1 MIKFFRKIRQNLVM
15 ENKTGKPA
23 LPAGRYLKY
32 AIGEIVLVVI
42 GILIALSIN
51 NWNEKR
57 KARNLESK
65 ILHEFVVS
73 LNSDREDILSNIET
87 HKKGIESS
95 VRLLKNKTENIDTL
109 KSDLGWSY
117 SWSYLVADL
126 SSYESLKS
134 IGFQLIENDE
144 IRHGITKLY
153 NVDYK
158 TITETENNH
167 KRICYRF
174 DEKINDIY
182 VVENNKTIFNEP
194 NTTIIDKLKLGL
206 INLQGSHKNMKNT
219 YELDVLPN
227 IEDLISK
234 INKELN

>member
-1 MIKFFRKIRQNLVM
+1 MRLRMQKRTEKVRWKYLISEILLIVIAINVGLWFNNL
-15 ENKTGKPA
+15 NDQ
-23 LPAGRYLKY
+23 
-32 AIGEIVLVVI
+32 
-42 GILIALSIN
+42 
-51 NWNEKR
+51 R
-57 KARNLESK
+57 KAGNLESK

-73 LNSDREDILSNIET
+73 LNSDKEDILSNIKS
-87 HKKGIESS
+87 HKNGIESCD
-95 VRLLKNKTENIDTL
+95 RLLKNKTDNIDTL
-109 KSDLGWSY
+109 KNDLGWSY
-117 SWSYLVADL
+117 GWTYLIVDL

-134 IGFQLIENDE
+134 IGFQLIKNDE

-158 TITETENNH
+158 TITEAENNH

>member
-1 MIKFFRKIRQNLVM
+1 MQKR
-15 ENKTGKPA
+15 
-23 LPAGRYLKY
+23 
-32 AIGEIVLVVI
+32 
-42 GILIALSIN
+42 
-51 NWNEKR
+51 NEKVRWKYLISEILLIVIAINVGLWFNNFNDQR

-73 LNSDREDILSNIET
+73 LNSDREDILSNIKT

-109 KSDLGWSY
+109 KSDLSWTYGWSY
-117 SWSYLVADL
+117 LIADL

-134 IGFQLIENDE
+134 IGFQLIKNDE
-144 IRHGITKLY
+144 IRHSIIKLY

-167 KRICYRF
+167 KRICIRF

-182 VVENNKTIFNEP
+182 VVVNNKITFDEP
-194 NTTIIDKLKLGL
+194 NTAIIDKLKLGL
-206 INLQGSHKNMKNT
+206 INLQGSHKTIKNT
-219 YELDVLPN
+219 YEDDVLPN
-227 IEDLISK
+227 IEDLISE

>member
-1 MIKFFRKIRQNLVM
+1 MQKRIKKVRWK
-15 ENKTGKPA
+15 
-23 LPAGRYLKY
+23 YLISEILLIVI
-32 AIGEIVLVVI
+32 AINVGL
-42 GILIALSIN
+42 GFN
-51 NWNEKR
+51 NFNDQR

-73 LNSDREDILSNIET
+73 LNSDREDILSNLKT
-87 HKKGIESS
+87 HKKEIESFF
-95 VRLLKNKTENIDTL
+95 RLLKNKTENIDTL
-109 KSDLGWSY
+109 KSDLGRSY
-117 SWSYLVADL
+117 SWTYLVADL

-134 IGFQLIENDE
+134 IGFQLIKNDE

-158 TITETENNH
+158 TITEAENNH

-219 YELDVLPN
+219 YELAVLPN
-227 IEDLISK
+227 SEELISI

>member
-1 MIKFFRKIRQNLVM
+1 MQKR
-15 ENKTGKPA
+15 NKKV
-23 LPAGRYLKY
+23 RWKYLISEILLIVI
-32 AIGEIVLVVI
+32 AINVGLWFNN
-42 GILIALSIN
+42 IN
-51 NWNEKR
+51 DQR

-73 LNSDREDILSNIET
+73 LNSDREDILSNIKT

-109 KSDLGWSY
+109 KSDLSWTYGWSY
-117 SWSYLVADL
+117 LIADL

-134 IGFQLIENDE
+134 IGFQLIKNDE
-144 IRHGITKLY
+144 IRHSIIKLY

-167 KRICYRF
+167 KRICIRF

-182 VVENNKTIFNEP
+182 VVVNNKITFDEP
-194 NTTIIDKLKLGL
+194 NTAIIDKLKLGL
-206 INLQGSHKNMKNT
+206 INLQGSHKTIKNT
-219 YELDVLPN
+219 YEDDVLPN
-227 IEDLISK
+227 IEDLISE

>member
-1 MIKFFRKIRQNLVM
+1 MRLRMQKR
-15 ENKTGKPA
+15 
-23 LPAGRYLKY
+23 
-32 AIGEIVLVVI
+32 
-42 GILIALSIN
+42 
-51 NWNEKR
+51 NEKVRWKYLISEILLIVIAINVGLWFNNFNDQR

-73 LNSDREDILSNIET
+73 LNSDREDILSNIKT

-109 KSDLGWSY
+109 KSDLSWTYGWSY
-117 SWSYLVADL
+117 LIADL

-134 IGFQLIENDE
+134 IGFQLIKNDE
-144 IRHGITKLY
+144 IRHSIIKLY

-167 KRICYRF
+167 KRICIRF

-182 VVENNKTIFNEP
+182 VVVNNKITFDEP
-194 NTTIIDKLKLGL
+194 NTAIIDKLKLGL
-206 INLQGSHKNMKNT
+206 INLQGSHKTIKNA
-219 YELDVLPN
+219 YEDDVLPN
-227 IEDLISK
+227 IEDLISE

>member
-1 MIKFFRKIRQNLVM
+1 MRLRMQKR
-15 ENKTGKPA
+15 
-23 LPAGRYLKY
+23 
-32 AIGEIVLVVI
+32 
-42 GILIALSIN
+42 
-51 NWNEKR
+51 NEKVRWKYLISEVLLIVIAINVGLWFNNFNDQR

-65 ILHEFVVS
+65 ILHEFLVS
-73 LNSDREDILSNIET
+73 LNSDREDILSNIKT

-109 KSDLGWSY
+109 KSDLSWTYGWSY
-117 SWSYLVADL
+117 LIADL

-134 IGFQLIENDE
+134 IGFQLIKNDE
-144 IRHGITKLY
+144 IRHSIIKLY

-167 KRICYRF
+167 KRICIRF

-182 VVENNKTIFNEP
+182 VVVNNKITFDEP
-194 NTTIIDKLKLGL
+194 NTAIIDKLKLGL
-206 INLQGSHKNMKNT
+206 INLQGSHKTIKNT
-219 YELDVLPN
+219 YEDDVLPN
-227 IEDLISK
+227 IEDLISE

>member
-1 MIKFFRKIRQNLVM
+1 MRLRMQKR
-15 ENKTGKPA
+15 NKKV
-23 LPAGRYLKY
+23 RWKYLISEILLIVI
-32 AIGEIVLVVI
+32 AINVGLWFNN
-42 GILIALSIN
+42 IN
-51 NWNEKR
+51 DQR

-73 LNSDREDILSNIET
+73 LNSDREDILSNIKT

-109 KSDLGWSY
+109 KSDLSWTYGWSY
-117 SWSYLVADL
+117 LIADL

-134 IGFQLIENDE
+134 IGFQLIKNDE
-144 IRHGITKLY
+144 IRHSIIKLY

-167 KRICYRF
+167 KRICIRF

-182 VVENNKTIFNEP
+182 VVVNNKITFDEP
-194 NTTIIDKLKLGL
+194 NTAIIDKLKLGL
-206 INLQGSHKNMKNT
+206 INLQGSHKTIKNT
-219 YELDVLPN
+219 YEDDVLPN
-227 IEDLISK
+227 IEDLISE

>member
-1 MIKFFRKIRQNLVM
+1 MRLRMQKR
-15 ENKTGKPA
+15 
-23 LPAGRYLKY
+23 
-32 AIGEIVLVVI
+32 
-42 GILIALSIN
+42 
-51 NWNEKR
+51 NEKVRWKYLISEILLIVIAINVGLWFNNFNDQR

-65 ILHEFVVS
+65 ILHEFLVS
-73 LNSDREDILSNIET
+73 LNSDREDILSNIKT

-109 KSDLGWSY
+109 KSDLSWTYGWSY
-117 SWSYLVADL
+117 LIADL

-134 IGFQLIENDE
+134 IGFQLIKNDE
-144 IRHGITKLY
+144 IRHSIIKLY

-167 KRICYRF
+167 KRICIRF

-182 VVENNKTIFNEP
+182 VVVNNKITFDEP
-194 NTTIIDKLKLGL
+194 NTAIIDKLKLGL
-206 INLQGSHKNMKNT
+206 INLQGSHKTIKNT
-219 YELDVLPN
+219 YEDDVLPN
-227 IEDLISK
+227 IEDLISE

>member
-1 MIKFFRKIRQNLVM
+1 MRLRMQKGIEKVRWKYLISEVLLIVIAINVGLWFNNL
-15 ENKTGKPA
+15 NDQ
-23 LPAGRYLKY
+23 
-32 AIGEIVLVVI
+32 
-42 GILIALSIN
+42 
-51 NWNEKR
+51 R

-65 ILHEFVVS
+65 ILQEFVVS
-73 LNSDREDILSNIET
+73 LNSDREDMLSNIET
-87 HKKGIESS
+87 HKKGIESCA
-95 VRLLKNKTENIDTL
+95 RLLKNKTENIDTL
-109 KSDLGWSY
+109 KNDLGLSY
-117 SWSYLVADL
+117 SWTYLIADL

-182 VVENNKTIFNEP
+182 IVENNKTTFNEP

>member
-1 MIKFFRKIRQNLVM
+1 MQKGIEKVRWKYLISEVLLIVIAINVGLWFNNL
-15 ENKTGKPA
+15 NDQ
-23 LPAGRYLKY
+23 
-32 AIGEIVLVVI
+32 
-42 GILIALSIN
+42 
-51 NWNEKR
+51 R

-65 ILHEFVVS
+65 ILQEFVVS
-73 LNSDREDILSNIET
+73 LNSDREDMLSNIET
-87 HKKGIESS
+87 HKKGIESCA
-95 VRLLKNKTENIDTL
+95 RLLKNKTENIDAL
-109 KSDLGWSY
+109 KNDLGLSY
-117 SWSYLVADL
+117 SWTYLIADL

-134 IGFQLIENDE
+134 IGFQLIKNDE

-158 TITETENNH
+158 TITEAENNH

-194 NTTIIDKLKLGL
+194 NTTIVDKLKLGL

>member
-1 MIKFFRKIRQNLVM
+1 MIFRMQKGTEKVRWKYLISEVLLIVIAINVGLWFNNL
-15 ENKTGKPA
+15 NDQ
-23 LPAGRYLKY
+23 
-32 AIGEIVLVVI
+32 
-42 GILIALSIN
+42 
-51 NWNEKR
+51 R

-65 ILHEFVVS
+65 ILQEFVVS
-73 LNSDREDILSNIET
+73 LNSDREDMLSNIET
-87 HKKGIESS
+87 HKKGIESC

-109 KSDLGWSY
+109 KNDLGWSY
-117 SWSYLVADL
+117 SWTYLIADL

-134 IGFQLIENDE
+134 IGFQLIKNDE

-158 TITETENNH
+158 TITEAENNH

>member
-1 MIKFFRKIRQNLVM
+1 MQKRTEKVRWKYLISEILLIVIAINVGLWFNNL
-15 ENKTGKPA
+15 NDQ
-23 LPAGRYLKY
+23 
-32 AIGEIVLVVI
+32 
-42 GILIALSIN
+42 
-51 NWNEKR
+51 R

-73 LNSDREDILSNIET
+73 LNSDREDILSNIKS
-87 HKKGIESS
+87 HKKGIESCD
-95 VRLLKNKTENIDTL
+95 RLLKNKTDNIDTL
-109 KSDLGWSY
+109 KNDLGWSY
-117 SWSYLVADL
+117 GWTYLIADL

-134 IGFQLIENDE
+134 VGFQLIKNDE

-158 TITETENNH
+158 TITEAENNH

-174 DEKINDIY
+174 DEIINDIY

-206 INLQGSHKNMKNT
+206 INLQGSHKNLKNT